1 MNEDRIKACITRH
14 PDWTDRQVSKSLGL
28 RLLEVEADRQ
38 LRRGGAVL
46 PGETIYPGH
55 PKAEA
60 AQAGPAAPSGGFSL
74 RGIRLLSKK
83 PADCMKAR
91 LYALRRGMGYKIE
104 SLSKEWGISADT
116 IRKHAK
122 DHNALVY
129 VEATPGEYVA
139 CVVHPETPKGE

>member
-1 MNEDRIKACITRH
+1 MMTTGERIRACIKRH
-14 PDWTDRQVSKSLGL
+14 PDWNNSHVANAITGSKVAEIEAL
-28 RLLEVEADRQ
+28 RVR
-38 LRRGGAVL
+38 
-46 PGETIYPGH
+46 PGETVYPGH
-55 PKAEA
+55 PKAEQVPEI
-60 AQAGPAAPSGGFSL
+60 QAIPAGGFSL

-91 LYALRRGMGYKIE
+91 LYNLRKGMGYKVE
-104 SLSKEWGISADT
+104 SLAKEWGISADT

>member
-1 MNEDRIKACITRH
+1 MNEDRIKACLGRH
-14 PDWTDRQVSKSLGL
+14 PDWADGRISNSLAVPIN
-28 RLLEVEADRQ
+28 EVKAIRAI
-38 LRRGGAVL
+38 GSVGS
-46 PGETIYPGH
+46 GETIYLGH
-55 PKAEA
+55 PKADSSPE
-60 AQAGPAAPSGGFSL
+60 AQAPPPGGFSL

-91 LYALRRGMGYKIE
+91 LYGLRKGMGYKVE
-104 SLSKEWGISADT
+104 SLAKEWGISADT

-122 DHNALVY
+122 DHHALVY